1 MFVRAPKEFLKIK
14 NNIKELSKI
23 DGLILINKP
32 KGWTSHD
39 VINKLRSILHQ
50 KKIGHTGTLDP
61 MATGVLP
68 VLLGNATKLSKYLIE
83 HDKTYIA
90 VIKLGIKT
98 NTGDEEGEII
108 ERKEVNIDI
117 LKNTYI
123 EDVLKSFIGN
133 QKQKP
138 PIYSAI
144 KINGKKLYE
153 YARNNESV
161 EIQERDIEV
170 YEAKLLEI
178 NKNEVEIRIQ
188 ISVSKGTYIRK
199 LCEDISEKL
208 GTVGYMKELERIR
221 VDKYYIKDTL
231 DLDYIK
237 NNIDNVNN
245 FCISIEEI
253 FDGNN
258 KIILPK
264 DKLKHFLNGVMLTQ
278 LYVDGIYRIYCED
291 VFIGIGIVKD
301 KLLKRDVVV
310 QK

>member
-1 MFVRAPKEFLKIK
+1 MFARAPKEFLKIK

>member
-1 MFVRAPKEFLKIK
+1 M
-14 NNIKELSKI
+14 SKI

-39 VINKLRSILHQ
+39 VVNKLRNILHQ

-61 MATGVLP
+61 LATGVLP

-90 VIKLGIKT
+90 VIKLGTKT
-98 NTGDEEGEII
+98 NTGDEEGKII
-108 ERKEVNIDI
+108 ENKAVDI
-117 LKNTYI
+117 NVLENNYVK
-123 EDVLKSFIGN
+123 DVLNSFIGK

-161 EIQERDIEV
+161 EIPERDIEV
-170 YEAKLLEI
+170 YEAELLELD
-178 NKNEVEIRIQ
+178 KDKLEIKVQ
-188 ISVSKGTYIRK
+188 LSVSKGTYIRK

-208 GTVGYMKELERIR
+208 GTVGYMKKLERIR
-221 VDKYYIKDTL
+221 VDKYYIKDSV
-231 DLDYIK
+231 DLEYIK
-237 NNIDNVNN
+237 ENIDKINDL
-245 FCISIEEI
+245 CISIENI
-253 FDGNN
+253 FSGNN
-258 KIILPK
+258 KITLSK

-278 LYVDGIYRIYCED
+278 LCEDGIYRIYCENA
-291 VFIGIGIVKD
+291 FIGIGIVKN

-310 QK
+310 

>member
-1 MFVRAPKEFLKIK
+1 M
-14 NNIKELSKI
+14 SKI

-123 EDVLKSFIGN
+123 EDVLKSFIGK

-138 PIYSAI
+138 PMYSAI

-153 YARNNESV
+153 YARNNEFV
-161 EIQERDIEV
+161 EIPERDIEV

-178 NKNEVEIRIQ
+178 NKNKLEIRIQ
-188 ISVSKGTYIRK
+188 LSVSKGTYIRK

>member
-1 MFVRAPKEFLKIK
+1 MFT
-14 NNIKELSKI
+14 I

-39 VINKLRSILHQ
+39 VVNKLRNILHQ

-61 MATGVLP
+61 LATGVLP

-90 VIKLGIKT
+90 VIKLGTKT
-98 NTGDEEGEII
+98 NTGDEEGKII
-108 ERKEVNIDI
+108 ENKAVDTNVLENNYV
-117 LKNTYI
+117 K
-123 EDVLKSFIGN
+123 DVLNSFIGK

-161 EIQERDIEV
+161 EIPERDIEV
-170 YEAKLLEI
+170 YEAELLELD
-178 NKNEVEIRIQ
+178 KDKLEIKVQ
-188 ISVSKGTYIRK
+188 LSVSKGTYIRK

-208 GTVGYMKELERIR
+208 GTVGYMKKLERIR
-221 VDKYYIKDTL
+221 VDKYYIKDSV
-231 DLDYIK
+231 DLEYIK
-237 NNIDNVNN
+237 ENIDKINDL
-245 FCISIEEI
+245 CISIENI
-253 FDGNN
+253 FSGNN
-258 KIILPK
+258 KITLSK

-278 LYVDGIYRIYCED
+278 LCEDGIYRIYCENA
-291 VFIGIGIVKD
+291 FIGIGVVKN

-310 QK
+310 